1 MFMGLLQILLFL
13 YNLLQ
18 SKARATFA
26 KAPLQSGCGGV
37 AQAWTRRSVTFLEI
51 VDDRVSL
58 GAKSAGCGLFI

>member
-1 MFMGLLQILLFL
+1 MGLLQILLFL

-26 KAPLQSGCGGV
+26 KAPLQSCCGSI
-37 AQAWTRRSVTFLEI
+37 AQAWIHLSVTILER

-58 GAKSAGCGLFI
+58 GAKSARCDLFI